1 MTHIEGDLHTD
12 TEIKASVM
20 AELARVPG
28 IDSNHIGVAAD
39 RGSVTLTG
47 EVDSYPQ
54 KVLAGQATL
63 RVPGVTALALDLCVR
78 DIWCKITDTDI
89 AVQASLALRAAVNI
103 PVTVQVTVNDHAI
116 TLTGE
121 VSDHHEKVAAEHAVR
136 HLKGVTE
143 VLNEISIKPNPAFAA
158 VKGELEAAIARH
170 AQFEGSS
177 ITVRSND
184 LGHIWLGGHV
194 PSLADRHSAEELA
207 WSAPGI
213 TGLTNSIQVC
223 YDA

>member
-28 IDSNHIGVAAD
+28 IDSNHIGVTAD

-54 KVLAGQATL
+54 KVLAGQAAL
-63 RVPGVTALALDLCVR
+63 RVRGVTALALDLCVR
-78 DIWCKITDTDI
+78 NIWCKITDPEI
-89 AVQASLALRAAVNI
+89 AVQACLALRAAVNI
-103 PVTVQVTVNDHAI
+103 PASVQATVHDHAI

-121 VSDHHEKVAAEHAVR
+121 VSWQHERAAAEHAVR

-143 VLNEISIKPNPAFAA
+143 VLNEISIKPSPAFGA
-158 VKGELEAAIARH
+158 VKGAIEAAIARH
-170 AQFEGSS
+170 AQFEGST

-184 LGHIWLGGHV
+184 QGHIWLAGQV